1 MASIVYSKTVGLL
14 VGSFRSGGYVWP
26 GSARVDAR
34 DLFRAVEEQDRALF
48 DAYNRCDLD
57 RFKTFFSEDV
67 EFYHDR
73 GGLDA
78 SGRLKLADAVKEN
91 MLRPHHAWAG
101 RGSLEVY
108 PMDDYGALKIGV
120 HRFHHPKDP
129 AQPVGEGQFVHLW
142 RYDKETRTFQ
152 ITRVYSFDHHEVRA
166 P

>member
-1 MASIVYSKTVGLL
+1 MRLGLVTATVGLL
-14 VGSFRSGGYVWP
+14 VSSFALGRATSGQVRP
-26 GSARVDAR
+26 ESTPA

-73 GGLDA
+73 GGLTL
-78 SGRLKLADAVKEN
+78 GRQKLTDAVKEN
-91 MLRPHHAWAG
+91 ICG
-101 RGSLEVY
+101 RTTRELVAGSLEVY
-108 PMDDYGALKIGV
+108 PMDNYGALEIGV

-142 RYDKETRTFQ
+142 RYDKPTRSFQ